1 MMKTYKFN
9 ILAIC
14 TVVMLF
20 MACKK
25 DETGREPLA
34 EGRVTFDLPAST
46 DVVASALDIRN
57 PALLSL
63 EMKAALQGNTSP
75 DIHYVTF
82 ATDTAKI
89 ADYRAKYGSTALL
102 LPTTTYLYYKP
113 TVAISAGSNISEA
126 GVLNFN
132 VPTSLRARST
142 YVLPLTI
149 ASVDGQVQDPK
160 TRRVIYYVFN
170 TGEATYVDHT
180 GFTLTATASS
190 TLGVNVA
197 ARVIDSGPNQTG
209 TTFWA
214 SSNLVP
220 LPQWVSIDFGRN
232 VTFPAFDYFFP
243 TAVTPAVGGY
253 TTSAKV
259 ETSSDNINW
268 VDKGTYAI
276 DVNNALKRQTIT
288 MPSLTTARYLRF
300 TILAATPYNAS
311 ATIIYNIGF
320 VSGILLRN

>member
-1 MMKTYKFN
+1 MNTYKLN
-9 ILAIC
+9 ILAIS

-25 DETGREPLA
+25 DEARPEPLT
-34 EGRVTFDLPAST
+34 EGRVTFELPAST
-46 DVVASALDIRN
+46 DVVVNALDIRN
-57 PALLSL
+57 EALLSF
-63 EMKAALQGNTSP
+63 EMKATLQGDVSS
-75 DIHYVTF
+75 DVHYITF

-89 ADYRAKYGSTALL
+89 ADYRLKYGSGALL
-102 LPTTTYLYYKP
+102 LPTTSYLYYKS
-113 TVAISAGSNISEA
+113 TVAIPAGSNISEP
-126 GVLNFN
+126 GVLNFS
-132 VPTSLRARST
+132 VQTSLKARST
-142 YVLPLTI
+142 YVLPLVI
-149 ASVDGQVQDPK
+149 AAVDGQTQDPK

-170 TGEATYVDHT
+170 TGDATYVDHT
-180 GFTLTATASS
+180 GFTVTATASS
-190 TLGVNVA
+190 TLGVNVP
-197 ARVIDSGPNQTG
+197 ARAVDATTG

-214 SSNLVP
+214 SSNTVA
-220 LPQWVSIDFGRN
+220 LPQWLSIDFGRN
-232 VTFPAFDYFFP
+232 VTFPSFDYFFP

-276 DVNNALKRQTIT
+276 DVNNALKRQTIN

-311 ATIIYNIGF
+311 ATIVYNIGF